1 MSAYRIIVNFAV
13 SMDIKEIID
22 RRHILPDESL
32 ALLCR
37 SMELVHYPKGHHVLE
52 IGKIERD
59 IYFISKGIVRAFT
72 LVDGKEVTF
81 WVGKEGA
88 TIVSM
93 MGYVKNEPGYETM
106 ELMEDS
112 ELYVIKRAKLQQLYN
127 EDIHIANWGR
137 RFAETELLDAEVRV
151 ITLLLATATERY
163 RDLLDNQSD
172 LLQRLPLGCIASYLG
187 ITQVSLSRIRA
198 SIAKGNKQSI

>member
-1 MSAYRIIVNFAV
+1 ME
-13 SMDIKEIID
+13 IKEIIN
-22 RRHILPDESL
+22 RRHILTEDSL

>member
-1 MSAYRIIVNFAV
+1 ME
-13 SMDIKEIID
+13 IKEIIN
-22 RRHILPDESL
+22 RRHILPEDSL

-151 ITLLLATATERY
+151 ITLLLSTATERY

>member
-1 MSAYRIIVNFAV
+1 ME
-13 SMDIKEIID
+13 IKEIIN
-22 RRHILPDESL
+22 RRHILPEDSL

-37 SMELVHYPKGHHVLE
+37 SMGLVHYPKGHHVLE

-72 LVDGKEVTF
+72 LVNGKEVTF

>member
-1 MSAYRIIVNFAV
+1 MRHLIVMEIKDIIN
-13 SMDIKEIID
+13 
-22 RRHILPDESL
+22 RRHVLPEDSL

-59 IYFISKGIVRAFT
+59 VYFISKGIVRAFT

-93 MGYVKNEPGYETM
+93 MGYVRNEPGYETM

-112 ELYVIKRAKLQQLYN
+112 VLYVIKRDELQGLYN

-198 SIAKGNKQSI
+198 SIAKDSKP

>member
-1 MSAYRIIVNFAV
+1 MEIKDIIN
-13 SMDIKEIID
+13 
-22 RRHILPDESL
+22 RRHVLPKDSL

-59 IYFISKGIVRAFT
+59 VYFISKGIVRAFT

-93 MGYVKNEPGYETM
+93 MGYVRNEPGYETM

-112 ELYVIKRAKLQQLYN
+112 VLYVIKRDELQRLYN

-198 SIAKGNKQSI
+198 SIAKDSKP

>member
-1 MSAYRIIVNFAV
+1 ME
-13 SMDIKEIID
+13 IKEIIN
-22 RRHILPDESL
+22 RRHILPEDSL

-127 EDIHIANWGR
+127 EDIRIANWGR

>member
-59 IYFISKGIVRAFT
+59 VYFIAKGIVRAFT
-72 LVDGKEVTF
+72 LVDGKE
-81 WVGKEGA
+81 GA

-93 MGYVKNEPGYETM
+93 MGYVRNEPGYETM

-112 ELYVIKRAKLQQLYN
+112 TLYVIKRDVLSKLYL
-127 EDIHIANWGR
+127 EDINIANWGR
-137 RFAETELLDAEVRV
+137 RFAETELLDAEIRV

-163 RDLLDNQSD
+163 QDFVDTQSE

-198 SIAKGNKQSI
+198 NLAKGNKQ

>member
-1 MSAYRIIVNFAV
+1 ME
-13 SMDIKEIID
+13 IKEIIN
-22 RRHILPDESL
+22 RRHILPEDSL

-72 LVDGKEVTF
+72 LVNGKEVTF

-172 LLQRLPLGCIASYLG
+172 LLQRLPLGYIASYLG

>member
-1 MSAYRIIVNFAV
+1 
-13 SMDIKEIID
+13 MDIKEIID
-22 RRHILPDESL
+22 CRYKLPESSL
-32 ALLCR
+32 TKICE
-37 SMELVHYPKGHHVLE
+37 SMERVSYPKGYNVLE

-59 IYFISKGIVRAFT
+59 VFFIAKGIVRAYT

-81 WVGKEGA
+81 WIGEEGA

-93 MGYVKNEPGYETM
+93 MGYVRDQPGYETM

-112 ELYVIKRAKLQQLYN
+112 ELYVIKR
-127 EDIHIANWGR
+127 DWGR
-137 RFAETELLDAEVRV
+137 RFAETELLDAEMRV
-151 ITLLLATATERY
+151 ITLLLSTATERY
-163 RDLLDNQSD
+163 QDFLDTQPN

-198 SIAKGNKQSI
+198 AIAKDNG

>member
-1 MSAYRIIVNFAV
+1 MPAYRIIVNFAV
-13 SMDIKEIID
+13 GMDIKEIID
-22 RRHILPDESL
+22 RRHILPEESL

-37 SMELVHYPKGHHVLE
+37 SMKLVHYPKGYHVLE

-59 IYFISKGIVRAFT
+59 VYFIAKGIVRAFT

-112 ELYVIKRAKLQQLYN
+112 TLYVIKRDVLAQLYS
-127 EDIHIANWGR
+127 EDLNIANWGR
-137 RFAETELLDAEVRV
+137 RFAETELLDAEIRV
-151 ITLLLATATERY
+151 ITGQAEMPVHEFLEK
-163 RDLLDNQSD
+163 
-172 LLQRLPLGCIASYLG
+172 C
-187 ITQVSLSRIRA
+187 
-198 SIAKGNKQSI
+198 

>member
-1 MSAYRIIVNFAV
+1 MSAYRIIVDFAV

>member
-1 MSAYRIIVNFAV
+1 MTKIC
-13 SMDIKEIID
+13 E
-22 RRHILPDESL
+22 
-32 ALLCR
+32 
-37 SMELVHYPKGHHVLE
+37 SMERVSYPKGYNVLE

-59 IYFISKGIVRAFT
+59 VFFIAKGIVRAYT

-81 WVGKEGA
+81 WIGEEGA

-93 MGYVKNEPGYETM
+93 MGYVRDQPGYETM

-112 ELYVIKRAKLQQLYN
+112 ELYVIKREVLLRLFK
-127 EDIHIANWGR
+127 EDINIANWGR
-137 RFAETELLDAEVRV
+137 RFAETELLDAEMRV
-151 ITLLLATATERY
+151 ITLLLSTATERY
-163 RDLLDNQSD
+163 QDFLDTQTN

-198 SIAKGNKQSI
+198 AIAKDNV

>member
-1 MSAYRIIVNFAV
+1 ME
-13 SMDIKEIID
+13 IKEIIN
-22 RRHILPDESL
+22 RRHILPEDSL
-32 ALLCR
+32 ALLCQ

-137 RFAETELLDAEVRV
+137 RFAETELLDADVRV

-163 RDLLDNQSD
+163 RYLLDNQSD

>member
-1 MSAYRIIVNFAV
+1 ME
-13 SMDIKEIID
+13 IKEIIN
-22 RRHILPDESL
+22 RRHILPEDSL

-127 EDIHIANWGR
+127 EDKHIANWGR

>member
-1 MSAYRIIVNFAV
+1 MEIKDIIN
-13 SMDIKEIID
+13 
-22 RRHILPDESL
+22 RRHVLPEDSL

-59 IYFISKGIVRAFT
+59 VYFISKGIVRAFT

-93 MGYVKNEPGYETM
+93 MGYVRNEHGYETM

-112 ELYVIKRAKLQQLYN
+112 VLYVIKRDELQGLYN

-198 SIAKGNKQSI
+198 SIAKDSKP

>member
-1 MSAYRIIVNFAV
+1 MPE
-13 SMDIKEIID
+13 D
-22 RRHILPDESL
+22 SL
-32 ALLCR
+32 VLLCR

-59 IYFISKGIVRAFT
+59 VYFISKGIVRAFT

-93 MGYVKNEPGYETM
+93 MGYVRNEPGYETM
-106 ELMEDS
+106 ELMEDA
-112 ELYVIKRAKLQQLYN
+112 ELYVIKRDELQRLYN

-137 RFAETELLDAEVRV
+137 RFAEIELLDAEMRV

-198 SIAKGNKQSI
+198 SIAKGE

>member
-1 MSAYRIIVNFAV
+1 ME
-13 SMDIKEIID
+13 IKEIIN
-22 RRHILPDESL
+22 RRHILPEDSL

-72 LVDGKEVTF
+72 LVNGKEVTF

-137 RFAETELLDAEVRV
+137 RFAETELLDADVRV

>member
-1 MSAYRIIVNFAV
+1 ME
-13 SMDIKEIID
+13 IKEIIN
-22 RRHILPDESL
+22 RRHILPEDSL

-72 LVDGKEVTF
+72 LVNGKEVTF

>member
-1 MSAYRIIVNFAV
+1 ME
-13 SMDIKEIID
+13 IKEIIN
-22 RRHILPDESL
+22 RRHILPEDSL

>member
-1 MSAYRIIVNFAV
+1 
-13 SMDIKEIID
+13 
-22 RRHILPDESL
+22 
-32 ALLCR
+32 
-37 SMELVHYPKGHHVLE
+37 MERVCHPKGYNVLE

-59 IYFISKGIVRAFT
+59 VFFIAKGIVRAYT

-81 WVGKEGA
+81 WIGEEGA

-93 MGYVKNEPGYETM
+93 MGYVRDQPGYETM

-112 ELYVIKRAKLQQLYN
+112 ELYVIKREVLRRLFK
-127 EDIHIANWGR
+127 EDINIANWGR
-137 RFAETELLDAEVRV
+137 RFAETELLDAEMRV
-151 ITLLLATATERY
+151 ITLLLSTATERY
-163 RDLLDNQSD
+163 QDFLDTQAN

-198 SIAKGNKQSI
+198 AIAKDNV

>member
-1 MSAYRIIVNFAV
+1 MEIKDIIN
-13 SMDIKEIID
+13 
-22 RRHILPDESL
+22 RRHVLPEDSL

-59 IYFISKGIVRAFT
+59 VYFISKGIVRAFT

-93 MGYVKNEPGYETM
+93 MGYVRNEPGYETM

-112 ELYVIKRAKLQQLYN
+112 VLYVIKRDELQRLYN

-198 SIAKGNKQSI
+198 SIAKDSKP

>member
-1 MSAYRIIVNFAV
+1 ME
-13 SMDIKEIID
+13 IKEIIN
-22 RRHILPDESL
+22 RRHILPEDSL

-37 SMELVHYPKGHHVLE
+37 SLELVHYPKGHHVLE

>member
-1 MSAYRIIVNFAV
+1 MEIKDIIN
-13 SMDIKEIID
+13 
-22 RRHILPDESL
+22 RRHVLPEDSL
-32 ALLCR
+32 ALLRR

-59 IYFISKGIVRAFT
+59 VYFISKGIVRAFT

-93 MGYVKNEPGYETM
+93 MGYVRNEPGYETM

-112 ELYVIKRAKLQQLYN
+112 VLYVIKRDELQRLYN

-198 SIAKGNKQSI
+198 SIAKDSKP

>member
-1 MSAYRIIVNFAV
+1 MEIKDIIN
-13 SMDIKEIID
+13 
-22 RRHILPDESL
+22 RRHVLPEDSL

>member
-1 MSAYRIIVNFAV
+1 ME
-13 SMDIKEIID
+13 IKEIIN
-22 RRHILPDESL
+22 RRHILPEDSL

-137 RFAETELLDAEVRV
+137 RFAETELLDAEMRV
-151 ITLLLATATERY
+151 ITLLLSTATERY

>member
-1 MSAYRIIVNFAV
+1 MEIKDIIN
-13 SMDIKEIID
+13 
-22 RRHILPDESL
+22 RRHVLPEDSL

-59 IYFISKGIVRAFT
+59 VYFISKGIVRAFT

-93 MGYVKNEPGYETM
+93 MGYVRNEPGYETM

-112 ELYVIKRAKLQQLYN
+112 VLYVIKRDELQGLYN

-187 ITQVSLSRIRA
+187 ITQVSLSCIRA
-198 SIAKGNKQSI
+198 SIAKDSKP

>member
-1 MSAYRIIVNFAV
+1 ME
-13 SMDIKEIID
+13 IKEIIN
-22 RRHILPDESL
+22 RRHILPEDSL

-59 IYFISKGIVRAFT
+59 TYFISKGIVRAFT

>member
-1 MSAYRIIVNFAV
+1 ME
-13 SMDIKEIID
+13 IKEIIN
-22 RRHILPDESL
+22 RRHILPEESL

>member
-1 MSAYRIIVNFAV
+1 ME
-13 SMDIKEIID
+13 IKEIIN
-22 RRHILPDESL
+22 RRHILPEDSL

-137 RFAETELLDAEVRV
+137 RFEETELLDAEVRV

>member
-1 MSAYRIIVNFAV
+1 MEIKDIIN
-13 SMDIKEIID
+13 
-22 RRHILPDESL
+22 RRHVLPEDSL

-59 IYFISKGIVRAFT
+59 VYFISKGIVRAFT

-93 MGYVKNEPGYETM
+93 MGYVRNEPGYETM

-112 ELYVIKRAKLQQLYN
+112 VLYVIKRDELQGLYN

-172 LLQRLPLGCIASYLG
+172 LLQRLPLECIASYLG

-198 SIAKGNKQSI
+198 SIAKDSKP

>member
-1 MSAYRIIVNFAV
+1 MEIKDIIN
-13 SMDIKEIID
+13 
-22 RRHILPDESL
+22 RRHVLPEDSL

-59 IYFISKGIVRAFT
+59 VYFISKGIVRAFT

-93 MGYVKNEPGYETM
+93 MGYVRNEPGYETM

-112 ELYVIKRAKLQQLYN
+112 VLYVIKRDELQGLYN

-198 SIAKGNKQSI
+198 SIAKDSKP

>member
-1 MSAYRIIVNFAV
+1 MIIINFV
-13 SMDIKEIID
+13 IGMDIKEIID
-22 RRHILPDESL
+22 RRHILPEESF

-59 IYFISKGIVRAFT
+59 VYFIAKGIVRAFT

-198 SIAKGNKQSI
+198 SIVKGNKQSI